1 MYNKINIVESEDPPT
16 NKNDWW
22 YDLNDDR
29 LKRFSGGK
37 YNFVVGEGSNTPE
50 VSWIPAPGLYK
61 DISPYEF
68 LIFTDDG
75 ENTEP
80 SVSLYSDDGHTIE
93 DMQYDAERGAWVI
106 TLSTEITTF
115 TEQLFELS
123 ITNNS
128 TDMLV
133 AFPMSL
139 NSIDYR
145 GLIVTCNEVPVTLV
159 FPSESFA
166 VADNGIFYDDAAI
179 SSSPYLSIITYSHN
193 LIEANIPIVNDYES
207 PAWETPIYVQPSLLK
222 EYGNMPIN
230 EMYNIQSIG

>member
-1 MYNKINIVESEDPPT
+1 
-16 NKNDWW
+16 
-22 YDLNDDR
+22 
-29 LKRFSGGK
+29 
-37 YNFVVGEGSNTPE
+37 
-50 VSWIPAPGLYK
+50 
-61 DISPYEF
+61 
-68 LIFTDDG
+68 
-75 ENTEP
+75 
-80 SVSLYSDDGHTIE
+80 
-93 DMQYDAERGAWVI
+93 MQYDAERGAWVI

-139 NSIDYR
+139 NSIAFGD
-145 GLIVTCNEVPVTLV
+145 LIVACNEVPVTLV

-166 VADNGIFYDDAAI
+166 VVDNGIVYDDAAI

-193 LIEANIPIVNDYES
+193 LIEANIPIVNSPES